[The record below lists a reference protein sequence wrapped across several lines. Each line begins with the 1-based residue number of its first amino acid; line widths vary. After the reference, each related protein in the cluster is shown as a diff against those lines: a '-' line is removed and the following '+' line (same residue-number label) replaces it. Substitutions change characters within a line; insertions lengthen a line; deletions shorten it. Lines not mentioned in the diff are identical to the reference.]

1 MGHKYQINIIPVS
14 TRETTSKIFLA
25 LRSQFKK
32 FDYQKKVKE

>member
-14 TRETTSKIFLA
+14 TRETPSRILLTLK
-25 LRSQFKK
+25 SQFKK